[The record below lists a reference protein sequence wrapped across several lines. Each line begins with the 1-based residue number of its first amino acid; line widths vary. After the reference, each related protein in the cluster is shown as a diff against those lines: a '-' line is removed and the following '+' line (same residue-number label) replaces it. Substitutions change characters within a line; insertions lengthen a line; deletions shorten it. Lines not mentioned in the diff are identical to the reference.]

1 MIDLDYMPYAVG
13 VTITIAF
20 VAPFLY
26 SFFVD
31 EYDKRS
37 PQIRTKND

>member
-13 VTITIAF
+13 ITISLAF
-20 VAPFLY
+20 VLPFFY

-31 EYDKRS
+31 HYDKRS
-37 PQIRTKND
+37 PQIRTNKD